1 MSLRYT
7 LLAAAAAGV
16 MVLGVYLFLEVRAAP
31 APVAPAPA
39 PASVVTPPPTMS
51 ASRSAPTPRPVRPAA
66 HLPDPPPSPGS
77 ASPTY
82 TDAQID
88 VMIKAAYH
96 AYDQEE
102 YDDAMDRALKVLA
115 ARPGNPH
122 MLRILVSASC
132 INGDSITAQKY
143 YDLLPRTD
151 KDAMSTRCARYGVTF
166 DDNPR

>member
-16 MVLGVYLFLEVRAAP
+16 MVLGVYLFFEVRAAP
-31 APVAPAPA
+31 APEAPSLGAPAPA
-39 PASVVTPPPTMS
+39 APPTRS
-51 ASRSAPTPRPVRPAA
+51 ESRSAPTPHPVRPVA
-66 HLPDPPPSPGS
+66 HLPDPPAASGS
-77 ASPTY
+77 DPPAY

-88 VMIKAAYH
+88 VMMKAANH
-96 AYDQEE
+96 AYDQAE

-115 ARPGNPH
+115 ARPGNVR

-132 INGDSITAQKY
+132 IEGDSITAQKY
-143 YDLLPRTD
+143 YDPLPRGD

-166 DDNPR
+166 DEPAR